1 MTLDSIVFG
10 TKFLYRMPKWPIFGV
25 KIDIE
30 MKNKRNVGKAV
41 VMGATSG
48 IGLEVVRELCRRGW
62 QVGIAARR
70 EEVLKQ
76 IQVETPGVV
85 AWSCI
90 DITRDDAPARLT
102 QFIDEMGGIDLYF
115 HSSGIGYQNPQLDT
129 DKELRTV
136 ETNALGF
143 TRMVDATFAYFAQ
156 REQPG
161 HIAVISS
168 IARTK
173 GLGAAPAYSATKRYV
188 SHYMESLEQ
197 LRTIRHLRHVHLH
210 DIRPGFVRT
219 PLIAD
224 GNRYP
229 MQLDASRVSRSI
241 VCGIERNRK
250 IITIDW
256 RYRLLVAGW
265 RLIPRWLWV
274 RLPIST
280 AQ

>member
-1 MTLDSIVFG
+1 
-10 TKFLYRMPKWPIFGV
+10 
-25 KIDIE
+25 
-30 MKNKRNVGKAV
+30 
-41 VMGATSG
+41 MGATSG
-48 IGLEVVRELCRRGW
+48 IGLEVVKVLASKGW
-62 QVGIAARR
+62 QLGVAGRR
-70 EEVLKQ
+70 DDVLQQLSNEVP
-76 IQVETPGVV
+76 QVMAVR
-85 AWSCI
+85 AI
-90 DITRDDAPARLT
+90 DITRDDAPQLL
-102 QFIDEMGGIDLYF
+102 QQLIDELGGIDLYF
-115 HSSGIGYQNPQLDT
+115 HSSGIGYQNPDLDA

-136 ETNALGF
+136 ETNAVGF
-143 TRMVDATFAYFAQ
+143 TRMVDAMFNYFAQ
-156 REQPG
+156 RPDHQG

-188 SHYMESLEQ
+188 SHYMECLQQ
-197 LRTIRHLRHVHLH
+197 LCAIRHLRHIRLH

-224 GNRYP
+224 GNSYP
-229 MQLDASRVSRSI
+229 MQLDASRVARSI
-241 VCGIERNRK
+241 VRGIERNRS

-280 AQ
+280 AK